1 MLSTFQLGKG
11 KKWWQ
16 REGHSPA
23 APAVMGE
30 GWRGARQRSPAHI
43 SLMGR
48 EGAAGTAE
56 GFDLRFSSL
65 IGLLTQISSASWLL
79 ELVPQRR
86 NHEQRNAWQL
96 ESFIPPPSHHSP
108 EQEPHQSLGSFSLF
122 LVLLFWLF
130 HTPQVGFGECLVDS
144 VNPHCEGVVT
154 VHRPQSAPAF

>member
-1 MLSTFQLGKG
+1 MVA
-11 KKWWQ
+11 
-16 REGHSPA
+16 EGGAFSCSSSGDGGGLEGSPA
-23 APAVMGE
+23 EEPCPHLPDG
-30 GWRGARQRSPAHI
+30 Q
-43 SLMGR
+43 
-48 EGAAGTAE
+48 GAAGTAE